1 MTPISTNN
9 HDPDLCSS
17 NDSSPVIRKRVVFTM
32 GGKGGVGKT
41 GTMLALA
48 EWFHANEVAVTLL
61 DLDSENKAAGSLKHY
76 FPDIAHSV
84 NIHTPAGLDAFID
97 YLADDGPPVILADM
111 GGGSGKVALDWFDAM
126 HPEIAPLCIAFTAI
140 AVITPDPASVQ
151 SLLAWSSRLRDR
163 VQYIVV
169 ENASNPLPDF
179 SYWRHSEQAGL
190 FREEF
195 RPLTLSMEFR
205 LPDLENAARQH
216 GFTLGQVARR
226 AASVPILQKTS
237 LVLRAQAY
245 NRRLFLEFD
254 KATELLV
261 P

>member
-9 HDPDLCSS
+9 HDSDLCSS
-17 NDSSPVIRKRVVFTM
+17 DKPSPPIRKRVVFTM

-48 EWFHANEVAVTLL
+48 EWFQANDVAVTLL

-76 FPDIAHSV
+76 FPDTAHAV

-111 GGGSGKVALDWFDAM
+111 GGGSGQVAMDWFEAM
-126 HPEIAPLCIAFTAI
+126 HPEITPLCIAFTAI
-140 AVITPDPASVQ
+140 AVVTPGPASVQ

-169 ENASNPLPDF
+169 
-179 SYWRHSEQAGL
+179 
-190 FREEF
+190 
-195 RPLTLSMEFR
+195 
-205 LPDLENAARQH
+205 
-216 GFTLGQVARR
+216 
-226 AASVPILQKTS
+226 
-237 LVLRAQAY
+237 
-245 NRRLFLEFD
+245 
-254 KATELLV
+254 
-261 P
+261 

>member
-1 MTPISTNN
+1 MIPISSNN
-9 HDPDLCSS
+9 NDADLCSS
-17 NDSSPVIRKRVVFTM
+17 NHPSPLIRKRVVFTM

-48 EWFHANEVAVTLL
+48 EWFRANEVAVNLL
-61 DLDSENKAAGSLKHY
+61 DLDTENKAAGSLKHY

-97 YLADDGPPVILADM
+97 YLADDGSAVILADM
-111 GGGSGKVALDWFDAM
+111 GGGSGQVALDWFDTM
-126 HPEIAPLCIAFTAI
+126 HPEIAPLRIAFTAI
-140 AVITPDPASVQ
+140 AVVTPDPASVQ
-151 SLLAWSSRLRDR
+151 SLLAWSSRLRER
-163 VQYIVV
+163 VQYLVV
-169 ENASNPLPDF
+169 ENAPNPQPDF
-179 SYWRHSEQAGL
+179 SYWRHSEQASL
-190 FREEF
+190 FRDVF

-205 LPDLENAARQH
+205 LPDLENAARQY
-216 GFTLGQVARR
+216 GYTLGQVARR

-254 KATELLV
+254 KAADLLL

>member
-1 MTPISTNN
+1 MPPITTNN
-9 HDPDLCSS
+9 NDAALDYS
-17 NDSSPVIRKRVVFTM
+17 NQPSPLVRKRVIFTM

-48 EWFHANEVAVTLL
+48 EWFQANEVAVTLL

-76 FPDIAHSV
+76 FPDTVHSV

-111 GGGSGKVALDWFDAM
+111 GGGSGQVALDWFDAM
-126 HPEIAPLCIAFTAI
+126 HPEITPLRIAFTAI

-151 SLLAWSSRLRDR
+151 SLLAWSSRLHDR
-163 VQYIVV
+163 VEYLVV
-169 ENASNPLPDF
+169 ENASNPQPDF
-179 SYWRHSEQAGL
+179 SYWHHSEQATL

-195 RPLTLSMEFR
+195 RPLTLTMEFR
-205 LPDLENAARQH
+205 LPDLENAARQY

-226 AASVPILQKTS
+226 VASVPILKKTS

-254 KATELLV
+254 KATELLL